1 MSKIGIIGGG
11 IIGLSSAYYLNQL
24 GHEVIVIDQS
34 DLSDGCSHGNAGMI
48 VPSHFIP
55 LAAPGM
61 VAKGIRWMF
70 HSSSPFFVRPRLN
83 GDLIRWGFL
92 FLKNAN
98 EKHVAA
104 AIPALKELSL
114 LSKFHYQ
121 QWAHDLPFNFGY
133 HERGLLM
140 LYQTKEAEHEES
152 ETAHRANDIGITA
165 KILSGEEV
173 QQLEPYVKVNVRGG
187 IYFPGDAH
195 LTPQQLFNRLKSYLQ
210 KKGVTFLTNSAVSAF
225 QFHGQNIQ
233 SVQAGDQIFSFDQIV
248 LAAGSWSGLI
258 AKQLALSL
266 PMQGGKGYSFTLP
279 EVEKNVQIPSIFLE
293 ARVAVTPMENSLRF
307 GGTMEIA
314 GLNHSVNLKR
324 VKGIVDSIP
333 KYYPEMKVAMPMA
346 ESIWHG
352 LRPCSPDGLPY
363 IGRST
368 KIKNLVIATGHSMM
382 GLSLAPATGK
392 LVSEIIDEKK
402 TSMVLTAFS
411 PDRFQR

>member
-11 IIGLSSAYYLNQL
+11 IIGLSSAYYLNQS
-24 GHEVIVIDQS
+24 GHEVTVIDQS

-83 GDLIRWGFL
+83 GDLIRWGLL
-92 FLKNAN
+92 FLKSAN

-195 LTPQQLFNRLKSYLQ
+195 LTPKKLFNRLKSYLQ
-210 KKGVTFLTNSAVSAF
+210 KKGVTFVTNSAVSAF

-258 AKQLALSL
+258 AKQLALTL